1 MTPIAETSK
10 RRSSPLRALRH
21 RNYRLFFFGQMISLS
36 GTWMQSVAQAWLI
49 YRLTG
54 SPFFLGLIGF
64 ANNFPV
70 FFIAPF
76 GGALADRLP
85 RRSILIATQT
95 TSMTLAFLLA
105 ALTLSGRI
113 EAWHLFVFASTL
125 GIINGFDI
133 PARQAFAVEMVGRE
147 DLVNAIALNSTVF
160 NTARVAG
167 PAIAGI
173 LVALVGEGWCF
184 FINAV
189 SYIAVLAGLLQMRLA
204 PHTTA
209 EKKESTF
216 SAIAGGFRF
225 AGSTGPIR
233 ALLLLLT
240 VISFTGMP
248 FGVLMPIF
256 ANEILGRGAEGLGI
270 LMGATGVGALLGSV
284 TLATRGSVIGLGR
297 WVARASIGFG
307 LALVLFSFSR
317 SFVLSVILL
326 VPVGFSMI
334 VSMASSNTLIQSMVP
349 DQMRGR
355 VMAVYSM
362 VFMGGAPLGALLAG
376 TLADGLGAPAT
387 VGLGGALSVIAGM
400 IFWLRLPTHRFVAR
414 RLILAQQMAG
424 GEPAQEITG
433 AGAISDDDDERF

>member
-1 MTPIAETSK
+1 MTPIAETPK
-10 RRSSPLRALRH
+10 KRSSPLRALRH

-49 YRLTG
+49 YRLTD
-54 SPFFLGLIGF
+54 SPFLLGLIGF

-95 TSMTLAFLLA
+95 TSMILASLLA

-173 LVALVGEGWCF
+173 LVAMVGEGWCF

-189 SYIAVLAGLLQMRLA
+189 SYVAVLVGLLQMRLA
-204 PHTTA
+204 RHVTA
-209 EKKESTF
+209 ERKESTF
-216 SAIAGGFRF
+216 TAIAGGFRF

-307 LALVLFSFSR
+307 VALVLFSFSR
-317 SFVLSVILL
+317 SFALSVLL
-326 VPVGFSMI
+326 LIPVGFSMI

-349 DQMRGR
+349 DQIRGR

-387 VGLGGALSVIAGM
+387 VGLGGAVSVIAGM

-433 AGAISDDDDERF
+433 SGAISDDDDQPF

>member
-1 MTPIAETSK
+1 MTPIAETPK
-10 RRSSPLRALRH
+10 KRSSPLRALRH

-49 YRLTG
+49 YRLTD
-54 SPFFLGLIGF
+54 SPFLLGLIGF

-95 TSMTLAFLLA
+95 TSMILASLLA

-189 SYIAVLAGLLQMRLA
+189 SYIAVLAGLLQMRLT
-204 PHTTA
+204 PHVTA

-256 ANEILGRGAEGLGI
+256 ASEILGRGAEGLGI
-270 LMGATGVGALLGSV
+270 LMGATGVGALLGSI

-307 LALVLFSFSR
+307 VALVLFSFSR
-317 SFVLSVILL
+317 SFALSVVLL
-326 VPVGFSMI
+326 IPVGFSMI

-349 DQMRGR
+349 DEIRGR

-387 VGLGGALSVIAGM
+387 VGLGGAVSVIAGM

-433 AGAISDDDDERF
+433 SGAISDEDDEPF

>member
-1 MTPIAETSK
+1 MSSDPARPRERT
-10 RRSSPLRALRH
+10 SPLRALQH

-36 GTWMQSVAQAWLI
+36 GTWMQSVAQSWLI
-49 YRLTG
+49 YRLTD
-54 SPFFLGLIGF
+54 SALYLGLIGF

-70 FFIAPF
+70 FFVAPF
-76 GGALADRLP
+76 GGVLADRVS
-85 RRSILIATQT
+85 RHRILITTQCV
-95 TSMTLAFLLA
+95 SMTLAFGLA
-105 ALTLSGRI
+105 ALTISGRV
-113 EAWHLFVFASTL
+113 EAWHLFIFATLL
-125 GIINGFDI
+125 GITNGFDI
-133 PARQAFAVEMVGRE
+133 PARQAFAVEMVGRK

-167 PAIAGI
+167 PAIAGV
-173 LVALVGEGWCF
+173 LVAVIGEGWCF

-189 SYIAVLAGLLQMRLA
+189 SYIAVLAGLLAMRL
-204 PHTTA
+204 P
-209 EKKESTF
+209 EFRRPVKKDGP
-216 SAIAGGFRF
+216 IAALSGGFRF

-233 ALLLLLT
+233 ALLLLLV

-248 FGVLMPIF
+248 YTVLMPIF
-256 ANEILGRGAEGLGI
+256 ADQILGRGSEGLGI
-270 LMGATGVGALLGSV
+270 LMGATGAGALLGSV

-297 WVARASIGFG
+297 WVARASLGFG
-307 LALVLFSFSR
+307 VALILFSMSR
-317 SFVLSVILL
+317 SFFLSVAIL

-349 DQMRGR
+349 DEIRGR

-387 VGLGGALSVIAGM
+387 VALGGVLSILAGTA
-400 IFWLRLPTHRFVAR
+400 FWLRLPAHRFTAR

-424 GEPAQEITG
+424 GEPAQEVTGTG
-433 AGAISDDDDERF
+433 AVTEDDEVF